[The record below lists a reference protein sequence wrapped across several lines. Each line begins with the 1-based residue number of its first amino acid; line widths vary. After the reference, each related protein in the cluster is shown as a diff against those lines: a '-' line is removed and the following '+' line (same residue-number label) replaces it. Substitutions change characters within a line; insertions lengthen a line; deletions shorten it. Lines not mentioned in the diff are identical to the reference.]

1 MNQEMR
7 RISEVLHDAL
17 KQALRGAGGTRS
29 GRVNRSVVV
38 NIGQRNSRATAV
50 SVQDTTRTPTAGK
63 ARGAE
68 SGGR

>member
-7 RISEVLHDAL
+7 SISQVLHDAL
-17 KQALRGAGGTRS
+17 KQALRGVAGSRS

-38 NIGQRNSRATAV
+38 NVGRGKSRATAI
-50 SVQDTTRTPTAGK
+50 SVQDTTRTPTAGE
-63 ARGAE
+63 ARGAD